1 MKLGHVT
8 GGGALTCVTFDI
20 YSIRTRRYYTEKG
33 VTVVL
38 FCKIMDLSAVLP
50 ELRARFKPDQFRD
63 RLRKSGK
70 RFDERVEVHA

>member
-1 MKLGHVT
+1 M
-8 GGGALTCVTFDI
+8 
-20 YSIRTRRYYTEKG
+20 
-33 VTVVL
+33 TVVL